1 MHDHSMDLMKDFRD
15 KYLLGMKGCSV
26 LDVGSMRVIRQKHS
40 YRELFESDYFYTG
53 MDVTRGM
60 NVDIVGY
67 ENITEVYDVVISG
80 QVMEHVNRPWEW
92 LRSLKPYFEKY
103 ICIIAPNAIKEH
115 RYPIDTYRY
124 FPDGMKDLFNYAEIV
139 VIKIFKSD
147 KDTVG
152 VGTK

>member
-1 MHDHSMDLMKDFRD
+1 MHDHSMELMAGFRD
-15 KYLLGMKGCSV
+15 KYLLGMKGCTI
-26 LDVGSMRVIRQKHS
+26 LDIGAMRVIRQKHS
-40 YRELFESDYFYTG
+40 YRELFELNYIYTG
-53 MDVTRGM
+53 MDVAPGL
-60 NVDIVGY
+60 NVDIVGF

-80 QVMEHVNRPWEW
+80 QVIEHVNHPWDW
-92 LRSLKPYFEKY
+92 LKNLKQYFRKY

-124 FPDGMKDLFNYAEIV
+124 LPDGMRDLFNYADIV
-139 VIKIFKSD
+139 VINIFKSD